1 MKIISFIRNNTIKI
15 ILLCTIIITMVV
27 LYQNTE
33 VFLSFIP
40 FSFYLLFGILL
51 IYGILIFYAKH
62 NLPDMVYI
70 LVIILVSFLLRLFFI
85 IIVNTPISSD
95 FLLIYDA
102 AKKVIVGDT
111 SWQEQSFFSTWSY
124 QIPFVYY
131 EALLLKLFRT
141 ELILKIFNIAF
152 MVSTNVLIYL
162 IAKEYT
168 NSRIAFISAFLYSI
182 YPAPILLT
190 SVLTNQHISLFF
202 FITGIYFYLIRP
214 TWLRMIL
221 AGTFFALGNLM
232 RPEGIL
238 VIGSVI
244 LHHLIMIQYNIKW
257 KNLKQHL
264 CKLLLLL
271 LIYGLI
277 MQTSTV
283 LFKITGAAPHGI
295 ANNCPE
301 WKFIVG
307 LDTDSMGTYN
317 EKNASIILISDLQTR
332 KEQAKDIIVKSLKSS
347 KNIPLFFIE
356 KFKIMWGRVE
366 ATTWSLSHIQNDK
379 IIFQLGDITYRHII
393 DLVLYFDKGIVIIQL
408 MALIFSCISMWKEQG
423 RNNMFFFIILI
434 ILNYFTYTLIEI
446 QPRYRY
452 FIMPSFFILSA
463 IPIEVF
469 IKKLNSLA
477 KNRDDS

>member
-1 MKIISFIRNNTIKI
+1 
-15 ILLCTIIITMVV
+15 
-27 LYQNTE
+27 
-33 VFLSFIP
+33 
-40 FSFYLLFGILL
+40 
-51 IYGILIFYAKH
+51 
-62 NLPDMVYI
+62 
-70 LVIILVSFLLRLFFI
+70 
-85 IIVNTPISSD
+85 
-95 FLLIYDA
+95 
-102 AKKVIVGDT
+102 
-111 SWQEQSFFSTWSY
+111 
-124 QIPFVYY
+124 
-131 EALLLKLFRT
+131 
-141 ELILKIFNIAF
+141 
-152 MVSTNVLIYL
+152 
-162 IAKEYT
+162 
-168 NSRIAFISAFLYSI
+168 
-182 YPAPILLT
+182 
-190 SVLTNQHISLFF
+190 
-202 FITGIYFYLIRP
+202 
-214 TWLRMIL
+214 
-221 AGTFFALGNLM
+221 
-232 RPEGIL
+232 
-238 VIGSVI
+238 
-244 LHHLIMIQYNIKW
+244 
-257 KNLKQHL
+257 
-264 CKLLLLL
+264 
-271 LIYGLI
+271 
-277 MQTSTV
+277 
-283 LFKITGAAPHGI
+283 
-295 ANNCPE
+295 
-301 WKFIVG
+301 VG